1 MCDHSCGRYKF
12 DLEDDEDLTFE
23 EWKDTDEVKKSG

>member
-23 EWKDTDEVKKSG
+23 EWEDSPEEVKK